1 MKNKVLNHLPDG
13 APYGFVEVDMS
24 ALVSDS
30 VYRDFEKQLAYRERH
45 RKRKFER
52 EENYSG
58 KVETFQNEKFEQI
71 KR

>member
-1 MKNKVLNHLPDG
+1 MKNKVLSHLPDG

-52 EENYSG
+52 EENYAG
-58 KVETFQNEKFEQI
+58 KVETFQNEKFE
-71 KR
+71 